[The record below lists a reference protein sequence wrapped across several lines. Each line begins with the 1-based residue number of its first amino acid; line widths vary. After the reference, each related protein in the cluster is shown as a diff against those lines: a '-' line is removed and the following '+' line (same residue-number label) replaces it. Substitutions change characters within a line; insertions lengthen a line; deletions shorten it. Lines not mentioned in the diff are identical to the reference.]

1 MTHEHEHSHLGAPH
15 SHAHDTGH
23 HPDELGPPLHEP
35 RFAVAKSPGVGGPP
49 IPDDEHPFVIREQ
62 DFLAPFIIKDYLDR
76 YRALAEP
83 DPAVIADVEA
93 HLEHTLAWQKNNL
106 SKVKVAD
113 R

>member
-1 MTHEHEHSHLGAPH
+1 MTTHK
-15 SHAHDTGH
+15 
-23 HPDELGPPLHEP
+23 PDGDYKDRLSTTENEPGPNNEPDPRHHEP
-35 RFAVAKSPGVGGPP
+35 RFTVAKSPGIGGPP
-49 IPDDEHPFVIREQ
+49 IPEDEHPFVIREQ

-76 YRALAEP
+76 YRALAKP

-93 HLEHTLAWQKNNL
+93 HLEHCLAWQGANL